1 VVKSSSINQEKNI
14 DNWKTAAA
22 LVAANFFFGTNIIA
36 VKKISPALIDPL
48 GLSFA
53 RMFITAI
60 LLISIPIFIKEKEKI
75 EKKDYLILIL
85 AGVLGVTCNQI
96 FSITGISKTNPI
108 HASLLIMATP
118 IIVSVLA
125 AIFLHERF
133 GWNKVLGLIFGI
145 SGASILITSR
155 TSSHTI
161 NPSSL
166 TGDFFI
172 VLGALCY
179 SIYLILIRKLSS
191 KYKPLTILRFVFIF
205 GALFSIPLC
214 APTFYNASWS
224 DFHGIEWYA
233 IFHIIMLG
241 TFLSYLLM
249 NIGVSKW
256 GPSRTGSFIYFQPLF
271 GTAAAVLILNET
283 LTIIKIAAG
292 CLIVVGV
299 WVTSLQRRMK
309 NEE

>member
-1 VVKSSSINQEKNI
+1 MEKSSNINQQNKT

-36 VKKISPALIDPL
+36 VKKISPLLIDPL

-53 RMFITAI
+53 RMFITSI

-75 EKKDYLILIL
+75 EKKDYLILII
-85 AGVLGVTCNQI
+85 AGLLGVTCNQI

-133 GWNKVLGLIFGI
+133 GWNKMLGLFFGVA
-145 SGASILITSR
+145 GATILITSR
-155 TSSHTI
+155 TSLHSG
-161 NPSSL
+161 NPASL
-166 TGDFFI
+166 TGDIFI

-179 SIYLILIRKLSS
+179 SIYLILIRKISS
-191 KYKPLTILRFVFIF
+191 KYKPLTILRFVFIS
-205 GALFSIPLC
+205 GTIFSIPLC
-214 APTFYNASWS
+214 APDFYRASWN

-249 NIGVSKW
+249 NMGVSKW
-256 GPSRTGSFIYFQPLF
+256 GPSRTGSYIYFQPLF

-299 WVTSLQRRMK
+299 WVTSLQVK
-309 NEE
+309 KKS

>member
-1 VVKSSSINQEKNI
+1 VAKSSSINQENKT
-14 DNWKTAAA
+14 DNLKTAAA

-36 VKKISPALIDPL
+36 VKKISPLLIDPL

-75 EKKDYLILIL
+75 EKKDYLILII
-85 AGVLGVTCNQI
+85 AGLLGVTCNQI

-125 AIFLHERF
+125 AIFLHEKF
-133 GWNKVLGLIFGI
+133 GWNKMVGLFFGI

-155 TSSHTI
+155 TALHSG
-161 NPSSL
+161 NPASL
-166 TGDFFI
+166 SGDIFI
-172 VLGALCY
+172 VLGAFCY
-179 SIYLILIRKLSS
+179 SIYLILIRKISS

-205 GALFSIPLC
+205 GTIFSIPLC
-214 APTFYNASWS
+214 APSFYNASWN
-224 DFHGIEWYA
+224 DFHGLEWYA

-249 NIGVSKW
+249 NMGVSKW
-256 GPSRTGSFIYFQPLF
+256 GPSKTGSYIYFQPLF

-283 LTIIKIAAG
+283 LTMIKIAAG

-299 WVTSLQRRMK
+299 WVTSLQRRK
-309 NEE
+309 

>member
-1 VVKSSSINQEKNI
+1 M
-14 DNWKTAAA
+14 
-22 LVAANFFFGTNIIA
+22 AANFFFGTNIIA
-36 VKKISPALIDPL
+36 VKKISPLLIDPL

-53 RMFITAI
+53 RMFITSI
-60 LLISIPIFIKEKEKI
+60 LLISIPLFIKEKEKI
-75 EKKDYLILIL
+75 EKKDYLILII
-85 AGVLGVTCNQI
+85 AGLLGVTCNQI

-125 AIFLHERF
+125 AIFLQERF

-155 TSSHTI
+155 TALHSG
-161 NPSSL
+161 NPASL
-166 TGDFFI
+166 LGDIFI

-179 SIYLILIRKLSS
+179 SIYLILIRKISS

-205 GALFSIPLC
+205 GTIFSIPLC
-214 APTFYNASWS
+214 APSFYNASWN

-249 NIGVSKW
+249 NMGVSKW
-256 GPSRTGSFIYFQPLF
+256 GPSRTGSYIYFQPLF
-271 GTAAAVLILNET
+271 GTAAAVLILNES

-299 WVTSLQRRMK
+299 WVTSLQRK
-309 NEE
+309 E

>member
-1 VVKSSSINQEKNI
+1 M
-14 DNWKTAAA
+14 
-22 LVAANFFFGTNIIA
+22 AANFFFGTNIIA
-36 VKKISPALIDPL
+36 VKKISPLLIDPL

-75 EKKDYLILIL
+75 EKNDYLILII
-85 AGVLGVTCNQI
+85 AGLLGVTCNQI

-133 GWNKVLGLIFGI
+133 GWNKVLGLFFGVA
-145 SGASILITSR
+145 GASILITSR
-155 TSSHTI
+155 TSLHSG
-161 NPSSL
+161 NPASL
-166 TGDFFI
+166 TGDTFI

-179 SIYLILIRKLSS
+179 SIYLILIRKISS
-191 KYKPLTILRFVFIF
+191 KYKPITILRFVFIF
-205 GALFSIPLC
+205 GTIFSIPLC
-214 APTFYNASWS
+214 APTFYNASWN
-224 DFHGIEWYA
+224 DFHGLEWYA

-249 NIGVSKW
+249 NMGVSKW

-271 GTAAAVLILNET
+271 GTAAAVLILNES
-283 LTIIKIAAG
+283 LTMIKIAAG

-299 WVTSLQRRMK
+299 WVTSLQVK
-309 NEE
+309 NNS

>member
-1 VVKSSSINQEKNI
+1 M
-14 DNWKTAAA
+14 
-22 LVAANFFFGTNIIA
+22 AANFFFGTNIIA
-36 VKKISPALIDPL
+36 VKKISPILIDPL

-53 RMFITAI
+53 RMFITSI

-75 EKKDYLILIL
+75 EKKDYLILII
-85 AGVLGVTCNQI
+85 AGFLGVTCNQI

-155 TSSHTI
+155 TSMHSV
-161 NPSSL
+161 NQASL
-166 TGDFFI
+166 TGDVFI

-214 APTFYNASWS
+214 ASTFYNASWS

-283 LTIIKIAAG
+283 LTIVKIAAG

-299 WVTSLQRRMK
+299 WVTSLQVK
-309 NEE
+309 KHY